1 MIRKMVCLLAALCL
15 ILGCVHGLADQ
26 ETSQAECRKA
36 FGSRL
41 FAFLRS
47 LNLDNEAA
55 VLEVSANGA
64 EAGRLTLQRTEG
76 VLDAA
81 GFIQGLGAAEL
92 QIGKDA
98 AYLSVNGQTAYL
110 RYAELGPILETLTTR
125 LSALNAQTY
134 RELLSLAVK
143 DVLLPSAR
151 TEYRDGAAHF
161 ILDLDG
167 EALSQ
172 GLIRLGDHVTENEK
186 YLNALAL
193 PWFLY
198 DAQSGGKN
206 ADLRLILKESWPEWR
221 EYLAGAPLPVALKAD
236 FALEDGVYS
245 LEASATVQNSYTTF
259 TVSLNGAFD
268 GNALNADVRIEN
280 AAGDAMDIAVKGDK
294 AARAFSVIMKS
305 TGGYDMDLILE
316 PTESGW
322 HFLFAGYERGVA
334 QFRAE
339 ARLADTAEAFDLYAE
354 AGEKRFSDDIE
365 AYVLTARFDK
375 EQKTLT
381 AHLDTPPASDTQID
395 LTGRPG
401 EIGYDLTLVAQSEE
415 LVTVEAALNVDM
427 ETGNF
432 HGRLENRAGMMTVE
446 WEGGVS
452 DHAFRFLLTS
462 LYRYQLNGT
471 LEVSGVYG
479 PDLLSAN
486 FLYTE
491 YGSVSAG
498 ALLWTKEQKALS
510 FAGDSDQYLCVS
522 LSQDASG
529 RPAALRV
536 TLLQGRQSYTV
547 LLDEHG
553 LAVDAGGKGFTL
565 TGAFLDGSTFEAL
578 STLRENHRETR
589 IHWTLSTSGDGI
601 SLAGL
606 TEEGAEV
613 FSAALRKAPKTD
625 FASLTDSENLLE
637 IDAARVKNALE
648 QMIDGIKYSLLP
660 QQSDY

>member
-1 MIRKMVCLLAALCL
+1 MVCLLTALCL
-15 ILGCVHGLADQ
+15 VFGCVHGLADQ
-26 ETSQAECRKA
+26 EPSQAECRKA

-47 LNLDNEAA
+47 LNPDNEAA
-55 VLEVSANGA
+55 VLEVSLNGA
-64 EAGRLTLQRTEG
+64 EAGKLTLQRTDG

-81 GFIQGLGAAEL
+81 GSFQGLGAAEL
-92 QIGKDA
+92 QIGGDA
-98 AYLSVNGQTAYL
+98 AYLSVNGQTAGL
-110 RYAELGPILETLTTR
+110 RYAELGPILEALTTR

-134 RELLSLAVK
+134 KELLFLAVN
-143 DVLLPSAR
+143 DVLLPSTR

-172 GLIRLGDHVTENEK
+172 GLIRLGDHVTESEK

-236 FALEDGVYS
+236 FALQEGVYS
-245 LEASATVQNSYTTF
+245 LEASCTIDNGYTTF
-259 TVSLNGAFD
+259 TVTLNGAFD
-268 GNALNADVRIEN
+268 GNALNADARIEN
-280 AAGDAMDIAVKGDK
+280 ASGDAMDVSVKGDK
-294 AARAFSVIMKS
+294 AARAFSVIMTS

-316 PTESGW
+316 PTENGW

-375 EQKTLT
+375 ETKILS
-381 AHLDTPPASDTQID
+381 AHLNTPTSDTQID

-415 LVTVEAALNVDM
+415 LVTVEAALNVDQ

-432 HGRLENRAGMMTVE
+432 HGRLENRAAMMTVE
-446 WEGGVS
+446 WEGGIS
-452 DHAFRFLLTS
+452 ERAFRFLLTS
-462 LYRYQLNGT
+462 QYRYQLNGT

-479 PDLLSAN
+479 PELVSAN
-486 FLYTE
+486 FLYTQ

-498 ALLWTKEQKALS
+498 SLLWTKEQKALS
-510 FAGDSDQYLCVS
+510 FAGDSDQYLCLS

-529 RPAALRV
+529 RPSALRA
-536 TLLQGRQSYTV
+536 TMLQGRQSYTV

-553 LAVDAGGKGFTL
+553 LAVDGDGKGFTL
-565 TGAFLDGSTFEAL
+565 TGAFDSEGTLEAI
-578 STLRENHRETR
+578 STLRENHRDTR
-589 IHWTLSTSGDGI
+589 LHWTLSAAGDGLT
-601 SLAGL
+601 LAGL
-606 TEEGAEV
+606 TEEGTEV
-613 FSAALRKAPKTD
+613 FSAALRKAPKTA
-625 FASLTDSENLLE
+625 FTSLADSENLLD
-637 IDAARVKNALE
+637 IDAAWVKNALE
-648 QMIDGIKYSLLP
+648 QMIEGIKYRLLP
-660 QQSDY
+660 KSLDY